1 MEENKQT
8 NTTTTEV
15 NQPNTEAPKSYT
27 QEEVDKLIQAEA
39 DRRVNQALTKK
50 EREMAKKLTEAERL
64 GKMSEEEKFKY
75 QLEQKEAELA
85 AKEREFTLRD
95 NKIAAMKVLSERE
108 IAADLVEFIVHE
120 DADIMMANINQLDKF
135 IKASVAAQVKARL
148 GGAAPKTGLN
158 NNAELTKEQFS
169 KMTYAQRV
177 ELSQNNPELYKKL
190 SGR

>member
-1 MEENKQT
+1 MVEEVVDT
-8 NTTTTEV
+8 NIVEPDQIV
-15 NQPNTEAPKSYT
+15 PAEGKVYT
-27 QEEVDKLIQAEA
+27 QAELEKLIQAES
-39 DRRVNQALTKK
+39 DRKVSLAQSRWQK
-50 EREMAKKLTEAERL
+50 EASKKLTEAEKL
-64 GKMSEEEKFKY
+64 AKMSEEEKFKY

-120 DADIMMANINQLDKF
+120 DADIMMANINLLDKY

-169 KMTYAQRV
+169 KMSYTQRM